1 MSKTTPLPPPPPP
14 MAQSGK
20 PKSIAS
26 LWGEVRKSGRRIG
39 IYGESG
45 AGKTSLAA
53 TVQGETVFL
62 DLENTLYALFGKDI
76 PENIHAAYPDT
87 WQQILDI
94 LNADFTT
101 VQNIVIDSITTAEV
115 MLDQYVLRHFRANK
129 AGFGKVDFFEE
140 EQPALHT
147 LNELGGG
154 GADNAKYQ
162 AFNSMLMQLE
172 RLSAKGINII
182 TIAHDCAKEMEDL
195 TNGGA
200 FRRNE
205 PRLNDPNSG
214 KNSMRRR
221 YIEWLDDLFFVYF
234 ERVSG
239 GEDHREHRTG
249 DRLVAVEAGD
259 GYMAKSRTFSG
270 DPIKR
275 EEFDLSSVIK

>member
-1 MSKTTPLPPPPPP
+1 MATMPMPPPS
-14 MAQSGK
+14 AKTAK
-20 PKSIAS
+20 PKATTS
-26 LWGEVRKSGRRIG
+26 LWGNIRKTGRRVG

-53 TVQGETVFL
+53 TIQGETVFL
-62 DLENTLYALFGKDI
+62 DLENTLYALFGEGI
-76 PENIHAAYPDT
+76 PENIHAAYPDS
-87 WQQILDI
+87 WQEILTILD
-94 LNADFTT
+94 ADFAT
-101 VQNIVIDSITTAEV
+101 VKNIVIDSITTAEV

-129 AGFGKVDFFEE
+129 AGYGKVDFFEE
-140 EQPALHT
+140 EQPPLHT

-162 AFNSMLMQLE
+162 AFNAMLMRLE
-172 RLSAKGINII
+172 MLAAKGINII
-182 TIAHDCAKEMEDL
+182 VIAHDCAKEMEDL

-221 YIEWLDDLFFVYF
+221 FIEWLDDLLFVYF

-239 GEDHREHRTG
+239 GEDKREHRTG
-249 DRLVAVEAGD
+249 ERLVAVEAGD
-259 GYMAKSRTFSG
+259 GYMAKSRSLNG
-270 DPIKR
+270 EPINR
-275 EEFDLSSVIK
+275 NEFALANIIK

>member
-1 MSKTTPLPPPPPP
+1 MATMPMPPPS
-14 MAQSGK
+14 AKTAK
-20 PKSIAS
+20 PKAPATS
-26 LWGEVRKSGRRIG
+26 LWGNIRKTGRRVG

-53 TVQGETVFL
+53 TIQGETVFL
-62 DLENTLYALFGKDI
+62 DLENTLYALFGDAI
-76 PENIHAAYPDT
+76 PANIHAAYPDT
-87 WQQILDI
+87 WQEILTILD
-94 LNADFTT
+94 ADFTT
-101 VQNIVIDSITTAEV
+101 VKNIVIDSITTAEV

-129 AGFGKVDFFEE
+129 AGYGKVDFFEE
-140 EQPALHT
+140 EQPPLHT

-162 AFNSMLMQLE
+162 AFNAMLMRLE
-172 RLSAKGINII
+172 RLAAKGINIVV
-182 TIAHDCAKEMEDL
+182 IAHDCAKEMEDL

-221 YIEWLDDLFFVYF
+221 FIEWLDDLLFVYF
-234 ERVSG
+234 ERVAG

-259 GYMAKSRTFSG
+259 GYMAKSRSLNG
-270 DPIKR
+270 EPINR
-275 EEFDLSSVIK
+275 NDFDLAAIIR